1 MPWLV
6 KSDPETYGWK
16 ELVKDKTTSW
26 DGVRNYAARNHMKA
40 MKKGDNVLFYHSGN
54 ESAVVAIAKVNKEF
68 YSDPTS
74 DNETWA
80 SVELKSSETLK
91 NPVTLAKIKADN
103 RLKEMMLV
111 KIGRLSVMPVT
122 QEEYDIILEMGK

>member
-16 ELVKDKTTSW
+16 EFVKDKTTSW
-26 DGVRNYAARNHMKA
+26 DGVRNYAARNHLKA

>member
-26 DGVRNYAARNHMKA
+26 DGVRNYAARNHLKA

-68 YSDPTS
+68 YIQHQIMKLGQVL
-74 DNETWA
+74 N
-80 SVELKSSETLK
+80 
-91 NPVTLAKIKADN
+91 
-103 RLKEMMLV
+103 
-111 KIGRLSVMPVT
+111 
-122 QEEYDIILEMGK
+122 

>member
-68 YSDPTS
+68 YNDPTS

-80 SVELKSSETLK
+80 SVELKSGEVLK
-91 NPVTLAKIKADN
+91 NPVPLSKIKADN

>member
-6 KSDPETYGWK
+6 KSDPENYGGK
-16 ELVKDKTTSW
+16 ELVQKKTKCE
-26 DGVRNYAARNHMKA
+26 DGDMNYVSHNHLKA

-122 QEEYDIILEMGK
+122 QEEFDIILEMGK